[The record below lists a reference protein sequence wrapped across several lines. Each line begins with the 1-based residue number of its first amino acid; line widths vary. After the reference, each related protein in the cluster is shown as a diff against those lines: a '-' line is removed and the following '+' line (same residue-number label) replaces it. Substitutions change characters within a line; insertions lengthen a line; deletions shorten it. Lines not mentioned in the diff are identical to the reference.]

1 MEKLILASTSAQR
14 KNILHSLHIP
24 FYEYTPPFEEII
36 PPNIKLDDVSKYFA
50 VQKAECTAAALTNT
64 RALTNTGS
72 VNVSENTHKKYTDAR
87 LIVGADTLIVFDGK
101 AYGKPKDKNEAAS
114 FLHSFSGKTHKVIS
128 GIAVHNRE
136 SGKTLSR
143 SCVST
148 VSFAVLSGT
157 DIEHYLSLGEWQG
170 AAGAYKIQGFAQC
183 FISHIS
189 GSFSS
194 IIGLPIFEFYE
205 IIKQQG
211 YVFEHS
217 FCPDFKRFG

>member
-24 FYEYTPPFEEII
+24 FYECTPPFEEII

-101 AYGKPKDKNEAAS
+101 AYGTNIKP
-114 FLHSFSGKTHKVIS
+114 V
-128 GIAVHNRE
+128 
-136 SGKTLSR
+136 
-143 SCVST
+143 
-148 VSFAVLSGT
+148 
-157 DIEHYLSLGEWQG
+157 
-170 AAGAYKIQGFAQC
+170 
-183 FISHIS
+183 
-189 GSFSS
+189 
-194 IIGLPIFEFYE
+194 P
-205 IIKQQG
+205 
-211 YVFEHS
+211 
-217 FCPDFKRFG
+217 